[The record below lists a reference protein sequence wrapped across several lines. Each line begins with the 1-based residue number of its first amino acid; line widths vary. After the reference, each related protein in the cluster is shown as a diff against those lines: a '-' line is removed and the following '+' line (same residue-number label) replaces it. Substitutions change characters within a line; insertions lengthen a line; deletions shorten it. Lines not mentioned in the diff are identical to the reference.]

1 MSDAELMSIGS
12 FAQRCGLTAST
23 LRFYADSGS
32 LLPAEVD
39 PVTGYR
45 FYREDQLAKAVLLRR
60 LREIGMS
67 LPSVNSALGA
77 DVVDV
82 IRSVDDHVTTVMRE
96 AESVRQQAAAITTT
110 LAERTRLQTA
120 RLSGPVLASAIEQIL
135 TATTDDPVIAV
146 LGGVHVE
153 AGPGVLTLTAS
164 DRYRL
169 STRTLVSN
177 VDSAAAWAATVNGD
191 DLRHSLGD
199 LRRTSSVSVDVT
211 DHGMNL
217 RLTGRGD
224 HHCRFVSEPFPDYRS
239 MLATLPAVT
248 SRVEV
253 PTATL
258 LHALEQR
265 SAARIWLCSN
275 DKYLVVRDVH
285 GDRSSDIELP
295 ARVDGPTIDVW
306 FEMTTLYPAI
316 STAVGTDVLLD
327 FRGREQ
333 PATVRSADRG
343 DLTTLV
349 MPIAAP
355 RDTTTGGHTP

>member
-12 FAQRCGLTAST
+12 FAQRCGLTASA

-32 LLPAEVD
+32 LLPAVVD

-67 LPSVNSALGA
+67 LPSVNSALDA

-82 IRSVDDHVTTVMRE
+82 IRFVDDHVTTVMRE
-96 AESVRQQAAAITTT
+96 AESVRQQAAAITSA
-110 LAERTRLQTA
+110 LAERSGLQIA

-135 TATTDDPVIAV
+135 TATIDDPDIAV

-153 AGPGVLTLTAS
+153 AGPGALTVTAS

-169 STRTLVSN
+169 STRTLVSH
-177 VDSAAAWAATVNGD
+177 VDSAAGWAATVNGD
-191 DLRHSLGD
+191 DLRQCLGD
-199 LRRTSSVSVDVT
+199 LRGTSSVSVDVT
-211 DHGMNL
+211 DHGMTL
-217 RLTGRGD
+217 RLIGRGD

-239 MLATLPAVT
+239 MLDSLPAVT
-248 SRVEV
+248 CRVEV
-253 PTATL
+253 PTGAL

-265 SAARIWLCSN
+265 SSDRVRLCSN
-275 DKYLVVRDVH
+275 DNSLVVRGH
-285 GDRSSDIELP
+285 SLPDIELP
-295 ARVDGPTIDVW
+295 ARVNGSAIDVW

-316 STAVGTDVLLD
+316 STAVGADVMLD
-327 FRGREQ
+327 FRGCDQ

-355 RDTTTGGHTP
+355 RDTTTKGHRP

>member
-1 MSDAELMSIGS
+1 MSIGS
-12 FAQRCGLTAST
+12 FAQRCGLTASA
-23 LRFYADSGS
+23 LRFYADSG
-32 LLPAEVD
+32 LLPPAEVD

-45 FYREDQLAKAVLLRR
+45 LYREDQLARAVLLRQM
-60 LREIGMS
+60 REIGMS
-67 LPSVNSALGA
+67 LPAVKSTLDA
-77 DVVDV
+77 DVVDA
-82 IRSVDDHVTTVMRE
+82 IRSVDDHVTAVMRE
-96 AESVRQQAAAITTT
+96 AESVLQQAAAITTT
-110 LAERTRLQTA
+110 LAERTRLQIA
-120 RLSGPVLASAIEQIL
+120 RLSGQVLASAIEQIL
-135 TATTDDPVIAV
+135 TATTDDPDIAV

-191 DLRHSLGD
+191 DLRTCLGD

-217 RLTGRGD
+217 RLPGRGD

-265 SAARIWLCSN
+265 SSDRVRLSTN
-275 DKYLVVRDVH
+275 DNNLVVY
-285 GDRSSDIELP
+285 GDLLPDIEIP
-295 ARVDGPTIDVW
+295 ARVSGCTVDAW

-327 FRGREQ
+327 FREPEQ

-349 MPIAAP
+349 MPVAAP
-355 RDTTTGGHTP
+355 RDTPTEGHTP